1 MPQVTTVGRLLQ
13 DLDRVS
19 PTVRDTV
26 VRAAGLSPERAEGS
40 MTGELKL
47 KLSEQL
53 RVSEAT
59 ILIAPDFSRSAMR
72 LRAQILA
79 ARSFENHDLV
89 DNHRDAPADPWERA
103 ANLRR

>member
-13 DLDRVS
+13 DLSRVS
-19 PTVRDTV
+19 RTTYETV
-26 VRAAGLSPERAEGS
+26 VRAAGLSCERAAEC

-59 ILIAPDFSRSAMR
+59 MLFAPDFARAAAR
-72 LRAQILA
+72 LRSQVLA
-79 ARSFENHDLV
+79 ARSFEHGELV
-89 DNHRDAPADPWERA
+89 ESHAESPAMPWEREA
-103 ANLRR
+103 SLRR